1 MNQCHCE
8 AHMIYMNPVGE
19 NGAMQSQFET
29 AAHCDEIE
37 HHFSKNSFAGL
48 CFICTNSCELHT
60 F

>member
-1 MNQCHCE
+1 
-8 AHMIYMNPVGE
+8 MIYMNPVGE